1 MSLSTTLSPRLP
13 MFLCAVILAGC
24 GNPTE
29 TPASPT
35 TRSTQPSEAAPK
47 IEASASTPAPASI
60 EAVTLQSI
68 ELTSSES
75 SIGIGETTALQV
87 VGRYSDDSTQNL
99 LSKVIWHT
107 SKKGIIRIL
116 KGEIHGTSAG
126 IVQVTVTLDGVT
138 SEPLPI
144 TVGYTIGGS
153 IHGLA
158 DGNNLSIIN
167 NGHLEEVITNGDNF
181 TLRNKFIS
189 DTHYDIQVS
198 AIPNA
203 QPCTQTYG
211 KGRVSNSNVSNIH
224 IICGVP
230 SKGVSV
236 ASTDI
241 SNARR
246 NHTATLL
253 SNGKLL
259 VAGGAND
266 TGSIASTELF
276 DAASNKFTAAGS
288 LKQTRHSHS
297 ATLLPDGSVLIAGGI
312 GEGVTRLSSA
322 EIFSPAASRWNSTGS
337 LNIARRD
344 HTATLLPNGKV
355 LVVGGIGA
363 TGQGILSS
371 AELYDPATG
380 KWSVVSSLST
390 ARTQHTA
397 TLLPNNKVL
406 VVGGTGPNGSL
417 SSAELYDANTD
428 TWHRTGKTLTPR
440 YLHTATLLPNGKVL
454 ISGGLDD
461 KGILAS
467 SELFDA
473 DSGEWTSAGKL
484 TDARYSH
491 SAVLLPTGRVYVT
504 GGSSAGGKHILA
516 SAELFDPATGAWS
529 TTGPSTHAH
538 SQHTTLLLNN
548 GKAITVGGTS
558 NGDALSNVELYW

>member
-1 MSLSTTLSPRLP
+1 MQSSAP
-13 MFLCAVILAGC
+13 V
-24 GNPTE
+24 
-29 TPASPT
+29 
-35 TRSTQPSEAAPK
+35 PK
-47 IEASASTPAPASI
+47 IEAAVTSPASA
-60 EAVTLQSI
+60 EKALLQSI
-68 ELTSSES
+68 ELTSTDA
-75 SIGIGETTALQV
+75 SIGIGESSALQV

-99 LSKVIWHT
+99 LPKVIWHT
-107 SKKGIIRIL
+107 NKKGIIRIL
-116 KGEIHGTSAG
+116 KGEIHGISAG

-158 DGNNLSIIN
+158 EGNSLSIMN
-167 NGHLEEVITNGDNF
+167 NGHLEEVITNGDTF
-181 TLRNKFIS
+181 TLRNKFIPK
-189 DTHYDIQVS
+189 TAYDIQASV
-198 AIPNA
+198 IPNA

-211 KGRVSNSNVSNIH
+211 KGRVSYPNVSNIH

-230 SKGVSV
+230 FKGASV

-266 TGSIASTELF
+266 TGSIASTELL
-276 DAASNKFTAAGS
+276 DAANNKLAAAGS
-288 LKQTRHSHS
+288 LKQVRHSHS
-297 ATLLPDGSVLIAGGI
+297 ATLLPDGKVLVAGGI

-322 EIFSPAASRWNSTGS
+322 EIFDPVTSKWASTGS
-337 LNIARRD
+337 LNIARRG

-371 AELYDPATG
+371 GELYDPATG
-380 KWSVVSSLST
+380 KWRVTSGLST

-406 VVGGTGPNGSL
+406 VVGGTGPNGSH
-417 SSAELYDANTD
+417 SSAELYDANTN
-428 TWHRTGKTLTPR
+428 TWHRTGNTLTPR
-440 YLHTATLLPNGKVL
+440 SLHTATLLPNGKVL

-473 DSGEWTSAGKL
+473 DNGQWATTGKL

-504 GGSSAGGKHILA
+504 GGSSAGGKHILS

-529 TTGPSTHAH
+529 TTGASTHAR
-538 SQHTTLLLNN
+538 SQHTTVVLNN

-558 NGDALSNVELYW
+558 GGGALNSVELYW